1 MAKPVVLVIGGA
13 GYIGSHVIVE
23 VVAKGY
29 HPVVID
35 NFSNSVKGSGP
46 KPQVIQRLETI
57 TGSQIDFY
65 EVDMADKAGLQ
76 SVFDKH
82 TIDHVIHL
90 AGLKAVGESLTIP
103 IDYYRCNIGGT
114 LNIIDVMKHNKC
126 YNIIFSSS
134 ATVYGNPD
142 YLPID
147 EKHSV
152 GQGITNPYGRTKYFI
167 EEILKDLSKAEKEW
181 NVVLLRYFNPVGAHV
196 SGMIGENPQGVPN
209 NLMPFVAQ
217 VAVGK
222 RPCVKVFGTDY
233 DTPDGTGVRDY
244 IHVVDLA
251 TGHVAALKKLKEGCG
266 LKVYNLSSGN
276 FYSVLDMIKA
286 MEKAS
291 GNKIAYEETERREG
305 DVPAMYGN
313 PALAEKELEW
323 KAARDLDKMCEDLWR
338 WQSQNPNGYE

>member
-76 SVFDKH
+76 SVFDK
-82 TIDHVIHL
+82 
-90 AGLKAVGESLTIP
+90 
-103 IDYYRCNIGGT
+103 
-114 LNIIDVMKHNKC
+114 VMKHNKC

-181 NVVLLRYFNPVGAHV
+181 NVVLLRYFNPVGSHE

-323 KAARDLDKMCEDLWR
+323 KATRDLDKMCEDLWR